1 MATKVKTLVA
11 PIQWVTITGEGKN
24 NAMQGNEPH
33 FQYTASILFDKDS
46 KEHKQLTA
54 QIDSEWKTYKEKFG
68 VKGLPKTNGIKP
80 YMVES
85 DDKSDIDPATEK
97 VRKVDS
103 GKVMAT
109 FKTNTKWPDGSEQI
123 VKVFDGKGNDITTA
137 VRNAD
142 WTIGNGST
150 GVLHGSAAAN
160 NVGGT
165 HKVTLYLS
173 AVQIGHLDKYT
184 GSTIEADDIGGEEI
198 DLGEAVTALPENQ
211 PNL

>member
-109 FKTNTKWPDGSEQI
+109 FKTNTKWPDGNDQI
-123 VKVFDGKGNDITTA
+123 VRYLMVKAMISQLQYVMLIGLLVMVQLVSFMVQLLLIMLAGLIKLLYICQQFKLDILTS
-137 VRNAD
+137 
-142 WTIGNGST
+142 I
-150 GVLHGSAAAN
+150 
-160 NVGGT
+160 
-165 HKVTLYLS
+165 
-173 AVQIGHLDKYT
+173 Q
-184 GSTIEADDIGGEEI
+184 
-198 DLGEAVTALPENQ
+198 DLR
-211 PNL
+211 